1 MRKFFLI
8 NWKRLY
14 FFEEVLCME
23 KGLGGRF
30 HPSLSGCVAK
40 DGRMAHALEGCYLD
54 ALYETAAQSYRAV
67 LCEESDGELSA
78 LFAGLGEDALWRF
91 RLIGSL
97 IREMGANPTVRA
109 QLRVDAYEPNGIC
122 HEIELRERER
132 MIRDAIREKKRE
144 VDRMESLMGKT
155 QDGVVRS
162 LLATL
167 VGEARRNAER
177 LEAVLK

>member
-8 NWKRLY
+8 DWKRLC

-23 KGLGGRF
+23 KGHGGRF
-30 HPSLSGCVAK
+30 HPPLAGCVAK
-40 DGRMAHALEGCYLD
+40 DGRMAHALEGCYLE

-67 LCEESDGELSA
+67 ICEETDGELSA
-78 LFAGLGEDALWRF
+78 LFAALAEEAHWRF
-91 RLIGSL
+91 RIFGELIWAL
-97 IREMGANPTVRA
+97 GANPTVRA
-109 QLRVDAYEPNGIC
+109 QLRVDAYEPRGGC
-122 HEIELRERER
+122 REAELRERER

-167 VGEARRNAER
+167 VGEARRHAER
-177 LEAVLK
+177 LECALK